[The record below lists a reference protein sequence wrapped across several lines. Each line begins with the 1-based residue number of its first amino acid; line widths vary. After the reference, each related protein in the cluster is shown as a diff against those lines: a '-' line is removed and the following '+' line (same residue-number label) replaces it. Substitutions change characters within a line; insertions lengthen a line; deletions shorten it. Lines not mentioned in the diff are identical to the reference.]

1 MVEKLSFVTKMVC
14 SRCGKVYDPKEGQVM
29 CEHKDLGRLDIFYDY
44 EKVKESL
51 TAQSLAK
58 RSRDTWR
65 WKELL
70 PSHERYA
77 VRLGEGG
84 TPLIRATRLAEKYGL
99 KELFI
104 KDETRNPT
112 GSFKDRSMSVS
123 VAKAVELG
131 VKVDTTASSGNAA
144 AALAAFSA
152 KAGIKT
158 VAFVLSTVSASK
170 VAQLKLYGASVIK
183 VRGIEKGEDPTVKMM
198 LASVEEMNWYPS
210 PSFGPFN
217 PYQVEGPKAI
227 SFELAEQFE
236 WKPYDW
242 TLVPT
247 GSSCLLA
254 GIWKGARDL
263 KEVGL
268 VNYYPRL
275 VPVQPAGN
283 SALVRAI
290 KSGISF
296 EQIEAEKHPHTIAAG
311 LEDPYPWDGD
321 CALEGVKKT
330 GGTGEVATDEEIAQA
345 VKDLAKY
352 EGIFSE
358 PSGAA
363 GVGALNR
370 LINDHVIDKTDRV
383 VVLVT
388 GSGFKDLAFAQAQ
401 YTEPPEIDADIAQLK
416 QALKSE
422 GVNF

>member
-1 MVEKLSFVTKMVC
+1 MEKLSFVTKLVC
-14 SRCGKVYDPKEGQVM
+14 SKCGKEYDPKEGKVM
-29 CEHKDLGRLDIFYDY
+29 CDHKDLGRLDIFYDY
-44 EKVKESL
+44 EKVKEYLSK
-51 TAQSLAK
+51 QSLIR

-65 WKELL
+65 WKELM
-70 PSHERYA
+70 PSNEKYA

-99 KELFI
+99 KELYI

-152 KAGIKT
+152 KAEIKT

-170 VAQLKLYGASVIK
+170 IAQLKLYGASVIK

-227 SFELAEQFE
+227 SFELAENFDWE
-236 WKPYDW
+236 PYDW
-242 TLVPT
+242 TIVPT

-254 GIWKGARDL
+254 GVWKGVRDL

-290 KSGISF
+290 KSGTKF
-296 EQIEAEKHPHTIAAG
+296 EQIVPERHPQTIAAG

-321 CALEGVKKT
+321 AALEGVKRT

-352 EGIFSE
+352 EGVFAE

-363 GVGALNR
+363 GLGAINRMLNDR
-370 LINDHVIDKTDRV
+370 VIDKTDRV
-383 VVLVT
+383 VILVT

-401 YTEPPEIDADIAQLK
+401 YTEPLEIDADIVQLK
-416 QALKSE
+416 QALKLE
-422 GVNF
+422 GINF

>member
-1 MVEKLSFVTKMVC
+1 MSFVTKMVC
-14 SRCGKVYDPKEGQVM
+14 SRCGKVYDPKEGHVM
-29 CEHKDLGRLDIFYDY
+29 CDKKDLGRLDIFYDY
-44 EKVKESL
+44 EKIKEKL
-51 TAQSLAK
+51 TKRSLAK

-65 WKELL
+65 WRELM
-70 PSHERYA
+70 PVDEKYA

-84 TPLIRATRLAEKYGL
+84 TPLIKATRLAEAYGL
-99 KELFI
+99 KELYI

-144 AALAAFSA
+144 AALAAYSA

-158 VAFVLSTVSASK
+158 VAFVLSTASVSK

-198 LASVEEMNWYPS
+198 LAAVEEMGWYPS

-217 PYQVEGPKAI
+217 PYQVEGPKGI
-227 SFELAEQFE
+227 SFEVAEQFE

-242 TLVPT
+242 MLVPT

-254 GIWKGARDL
+254 GIWKGVRDL
-263 KEVGL
+263 REIGL
-268 VNYYPRL
+268 ANYFPRL
-275 VPVQPAGN
+275 VPVQPEGN
-283 SALVRAI
+283 SPLVRAI
-290 KSGISF
+290 KNNIPF
-296 EQIEAEKHPHTIAAG
+296 EKIEAEKHPHTIASG
-311 LEDPYPWDGD
+311 LSDPYPWDGD
-321 CALEGVKKT
+321 AALEGVKKT
-330 GGTGEVATDEEIAQA
+330 GGTGETANDEEIAQA

-352 EGIFSE
+352 EGIFAE

-363 GVGALNR
+363 ALGAVKKLIDNR
-370 LINDHVIDKTDRV
+370 VIDPSDRV

-388 GSGFKDLAFAQAQ
+388 GSGFKDLAFAQSL
-401 YTEPPEIDADIAQLK
+401 YKEPPEIDADINQLK
-416 QALKSE
+416 KALKE
-422 GVNF
+422 EEVPF

>member
-1 MVEKLSFVTKMVC
+1 LSYVTKMVC
-14 SRCGKVYDPKEGQVM
+14 SKCGKVYDPKEGHVM
-29 CEHKDLGRLDIFYDY
+29 CDHKDLGRLDIFYDY

-51 TAQSLAK
+51 TKQSLLK
-58 RSRDTWR
+58 RGRDTWR
-65 WKELL
+65 WKELM
-70 PSHERYA
+70 PSQEKYA
-77 VRLGEGG
+77 IKLGEGG
-84 TPLIRATRLAEKYGL
+84 TPLIKATRLAEKYGL
-99 KELFI
+99 KELYI

-158 VAFVLSTVSASK
+158 VAFVLSTVSVSK

-198 LASVEEMNWYPS
+198 LAAVEEMGWYPS

-227 SFELAEQFE
+227 SFEVAEQFQ

-242 TLVPT
+242 IMVPT

-254 GIWKGARDL
+254 GIWKGVRDIR
-263 KEVGL
+263 EVGFTD
-268 VNYYPRL
+268 YFPRL
-275 VPVQPAGN
+275 VPIQPAGN

-290 KSGISF
+290 KSGINF
-296 EQIEAEKHPHTIAAG
+296 NQIEAEKHPQTIAAG

-321 CALEGVKKT
+321 SALEGVRMTK
-330 GGTGEVATDEEIAQA
+330 GTGEVATDEEIAQA

-352 EGIFSE
+352 EGIFAE

-363 GVGALNR
+363 ALGAISKMIDNH
-370 LINDHVIDKTDRV
+370 IIDKNDRV

-401 YTEPPEIDADIAQLK
+401 YTEPPEIDADIKQLK
-416 QALKSE
+416 QALKIE
-422 GVNF
+422 GIIA

>member
-1 MVEKLSFVTKMVC
+1 MSFVTKMVC
-14 SRCGKVYDPKEGQVM
+14 SRCGKVYDPREGHVM
-29 CEHKDLGRLDIFYDY
+29 CDNKDLGRLDIYYDY

-51 TAQSLAK
+51 TK
-58 RSRDTWR
+58 RSLQKRPRDTWR
-65 WKELL
+65 WKELM
-70 PSHERYA
+70 PAEEKYA

-84 TPLIRATRLAEKYGL
+84 TPLIKATRLAEAYGL
-99 KELFI
+99 KELYI

-112 GSFKDRSMSVS
+112 GSFKDRSMAVS

-144 AALAAFSA
+144 AALAAYSA

-158 VAFVLSTVSASK
+158 VAFVLSTASVSK
-170 VAQLKLYGASVIK
+170 IAQLKLYGASVVK

-198 LASVEEMNWYPS
+198 LATVEQWGWYPS

-242 TLVPT
+242 LLVPT

-254 GIWKGARDL
+254 GLWKGVRDL

-268 VNYYPRL
+268 TNYYPRL

-283 SALVRAI
+283 SPLIRAI
-290 KSGISF
+290 KNNIPF
-296 EQIEAEKHPHTIAAG
+296 EKIEPEKHPHTIASG
-311 LEDPYPWDGD
+311 LSDPYPWDGD
-321 CALEGVKKT
+321 AALEGVRKT

-352 EGIFSE
+352 EGIFAE

-363 GVGALNR
+363 ALGALKK
-370 LINDHVIDKTDRV
+370 LIDDKVIDRSDKV

-388 GSGFKDLAFAQAQ
+388 GSGFKDLAFAQSL
-401 YTEPPEIDADIAQLK
+401 YTEPPEIEPDLNQLRD
-416 QALKSE
+416 ALKKE
-422 GVNF
+422 GVIF

>member
-14 SRCGKVYDPKEGQVM
+14 SKCGKVYDPKEGKVM
-29 CEHKDLGRLDIFYDY
+29 CDHMDLGRLDIYYDY
-44 EKVKESL
+44 EKVKEYLSKGTL
-51 TAQSLAK
+51 MT

-65 WKELL
+65 WKELM
-70 PSHERYA
+70 PSQEKFA
-77 VRLGEGG
+77 VKLGEGG
-84 TPLIRATRLAEKYGL
+84 TPLIKATRLAEKYGL
-99 KELFI
+99 KELYI

-131 VKVDTTASSGNAA
+131 VRIDTTASSGNAA

-152 KAGIKT
+152 KANIKT

-183 VRGIEKGEDPTVKMM
+183 VRGIETGEDPTVKMM
-198 LASVEEMNWYPS
+198 LASVHEMGWYPS

-227 SFELAEQFE
+227 SFELAEQFNWE
-236 WKPYDW
+236 PYDW
-242 TLVPT
+242 VLVPT
-247 GSSCLLA
+247 GSSCLFA
-254 GIWKGARDL
+254 GIWKGVRDL
-263 KEVGL
+263 KEIGL
-268 VNYYPRL
+268 TGYYPHL
-275 VPVQPAGN
+275 VTVQPKGN

-290 KSGISF
+290 KSGLNF
-296 EQIEAEKHPHTIAAG
+296 EQIEAEKHPNTIAAG

-321 CALEGVKKT
+321 AALEGIRKT
-330 GGTGEVATDEEIAQA
+330 NGTGEVASDEEIAQA

-363 GVGALNR
+363 ALGALSK
-370 LINDHVIDKTDRV
+370 LINDHVIDRTDRIV
-383 VVLVT
+383 LLVT

-401 YTEPPEIDADIAQLK
+401 YTEPPEIDADIVQLK
-416 QALKSE
+416 QALKLE
-422 GVNF
+422 GV

>member
-1 MVEKLSFVTKMVC
+1 
-14 SRCGKVYDPKEGQVM
+14 
-29 CEHKDLGRLDIFYDY
+29 
-44 EKVKESL
+44 
-51 TAQSLAK
+51 
-58 RSRDTWR
+58 
-65 WKELL
+65 
-70 PSHERYA
+70 
-77 VRLGEGG
+77 
-84 TPLIRATRLAEKYGL
+84 
-99 KELFI
+99 
-104 KDETRNPT
+104 
-112 GSFKDRSMSVS
+112 
-123 VAKAVELG
+123 
-131 VKVDTTASSGNAA
+131 
-144 AALAAFSA
+144 
-152 KAGIKT
+152 
-158 VAFVLSTVSASK
+158 
-170 VAQLKLYGASVIK
+170 
-183 VRGIEKGEDPTVKMM
+183 
-198 LASVEEMNWYPS
+198 
-210 PSFGPFN
+210 
-217 PYQVEGPKAI
+217 
-227 SFELAEQFE
+227 
-236 WKPYDW
+236 
-242 TLVPT
+242 
-247 GSSCLLA
+247 LA

-296 EQIEAEKHPHTIAAG
+296 EQIKAEKHPHTIAAG